1 MITCYNCGKE
11 VSDET
16 LICPECGAL
25 VRRYERPPV
34 RQQPDVPPMN
44 PMNPIYTQ
52 PSGQVKNKRGFRTG
66 VKVWMWLCIA
76 FFGLYTISFLFTGIQ
91 LMQNG
96 EVAQLIVDMFR
107 QSGLDL
113 EAIYGSLS
121 VLGWTMVISGAG
133 CLIECAM
140 LIALLATRRRLF
152 VKVLMI
158 GSLVLVV
165 VMVILT
171 GLSMFTLLYLV
182 CAAVTFLLLKRDLP
196 AMRP

>member
-76 FFGLYTISFLFTGIQ
+76 FYGLYTASFLYTGVQ
-91 LMQNG
+91 LTQNSD
-96 EVAQLIVDMFR
+96 VAQMILEMFR
-107 QSGLDL
+107 QNGLDL
-113 EAIYGSLS
+113 VAVYGSGS
-121 VLGWTMVISGAG
+121 VLGWIMIVNGAG